1 MPTWKQ
7 YKHHHNNNNNTIVNK
22 RNAPRNRI
30 ESNRT
35 VALCS
40 ISRTSHKVSQA
51 WIRIEL
57 NLFCSFQMKEREKNA
72 AVGEGE
78 RRGDTIHSACARTIT
93 RCDCHLDRWRQFS
106 HLASLVFRILETAA
120 WATCVSPIICFCTFL
135 QLLMSFKGGDTVE
148 CACVPSDS
156 PSIHPSIDRSHWS
169 LDPKLLVSSTSF
181 CRSTE
186 SFKGINNDTS
196 SPSKC
201 LLLSYAITTTTT
213 TSTTELL
220 L

>member
-57 NLFCSFQMKEREKNA
+57 NLFCSFQMKEREER
-72 AVGEGE
+72 GSRRGREE
-78 RRGDTIHSACARTIT
+78 RRHDPLRLRPHNSTLWLPPGQVAAI
-93 RCDCHLDRWRQFS
+93 
-106 HLASLVFRILETAA
+106 LALGFSLVFRILETAA